1 MTNFAMRIT
10 SVVAVW
16 AGVSLILIPAG
27 LLMAIPAY
35 ATIGMALGIAFCG
48 LGDFADGR
56 VRPTRSM
63 GQPDARSR
71 PKCTGNKR
79 HQVRCEPWDRHH
91 ENAESSRPHC

>member
-16 AGVSLILIPAG
+16 AGVFLIPAG
-27 LLMAIPAY
+27 LLMTIPAY
-35 ATIGMALGIAFCG
+35 ATIGMALRIAFCG

-71 PKCTGNKR
+71 QMYRQQT
-79 HQVRCEPWDRHH
+79 
-91 ENAESSRPHC
+91 SSGEM